1 MKLID
6 KRQKDISLKKYIFMF
21 FISNNKLAFK
31 FYFISRWN
39 QNLCWANVFFIEN
52 SLFITFNMYFI
63 LL

>member
-39 QNLCWANVFFIEN
+39 LNTYAGLMFFLLKIGYL
-52 SLFITFNMYFI
+52 LF
-63 LL
+63 